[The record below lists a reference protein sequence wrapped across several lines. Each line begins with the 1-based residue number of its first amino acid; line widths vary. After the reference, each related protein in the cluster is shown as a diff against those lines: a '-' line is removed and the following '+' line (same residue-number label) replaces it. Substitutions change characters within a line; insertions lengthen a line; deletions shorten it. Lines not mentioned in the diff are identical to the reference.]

1 METKLKTEEFL
12 KSLNIE
18 NLNLMDYVDIQDIDL
33 SNAFESIFDMLDEKD
48 AFNIEIIYY
57 YNAME
62 YLREHDFSLNQS
74 LEIAQELGYK
84 ITDLNSELLASLLA
98 SQNARNDFYEKE
110 EEIKNFFYSLNQK
123 EICNFYNSL

>member
-1 METKLKTEEFL
+1 METTLKTQIEEFL

-18 NLNLMDYVDIQDIDL
+18 NLDLMDYVDIQDIDL
-33 SNAFESIFDMLDEKD
+33 NNAFESIFDMLDEKD

-84 ITDLNSELLASLLA
+84 LTDLNSELLASLLA
-98 SQNARNDFYEKE
+98 SQNARDDFYEKE
-110 EEIKNFFYSLNQK
+110 KEITNFF
-123 EICNFYNSL
+123 NSL